1 MKGEDCKLLDLE
13 LEAQNKKIIELIA
26 ELGRLGGETDVSLPE
41 LQLYSKHSLFPEELF
56 TNSLNTHDKKSR
68 SKYLILKDFLL
79 AKKLEGCSN
88 KTIRLYYDCL
98 FNFTVKLNKPIGEIT
113 TQDIRSYL
121 NIYNEN
127 HDVSNTTLDN
137 MRRIFSSYF
146 EWLHQ
151 EDYIDKNPVKKIKRI
166 KVDKVVKKP
175 FTDEEVEHLRD
186 ACNNIRDLALI
197 DLLNSS
203 GVRVSELCG
212 LNRDDIDLTKR
223 EGVVFGKGAKERVI
237 YFDAKTKI
245 HLEHYLM
252 RRLDDNPALFV
263 SLRYPY
269 RRLQKSGVE
278 ILLKEIG
285 NRAGISDVYPHRF
298 RRTLAT
304 NLIDKGVPIEQVQ
317 QILGHTKIDTTL
329 IYAIVNQNN
338 VKMNHGRFI

>member
-1 MKGEDCKLLDLE
+1 MLDLE
-13 LEAQNKKIIELIA
+13 LETQNRKIIELID
-26 ELGRLGGETDVSLPE
+26 ELGRLGGEKGYELPD
-41 LQLYSKHSLFPEELF
+41 LKIYSKHALFPEELYI
-56 TNSLNTHDKKSR
+56 SSDDSGDKRTK

-79 AKKLEGCSN
+79 AKKLEGCSI

-98 FNFTVKLNKPIGEIT
+98 FSFTVRMKNSFADIT
-113 TQDIRSYL
+113 TQDIRGYL
-121 NIYNEN
+121 NLYNET
-127 HDVSNTTLDN
+127 HDVSNITLDN
-137 MRRIFSSYF
+137 MRRIFSTFF

-166 KVDKVVKKP
+166 KIDKVVKKP
-175 FTDEEVEHLRD
+175 FTDEEIEHLRD
-186 ACNNIRDLALI
+186 ACNNLRDLALI

-203 GVRVSELCG
+203 GIRVSELCG
-212 LNRDDIDLTKR
+212 LNRDDIDLNKR
-223 EGVVFGKGAKERVI
+223 EGIVFGKGAKERII

-245 HLEHYLM
+245 HLEDYLM
-252 RRLDDNPALFV
+252 RRMDDNPALFV

-278 ILLKEIG
+278 ILLKDVG
-285 NRAGISDVYPHRF
+285 ARAGVNDVYPHRF

-338 VKMNHGRFI
+338 IKMNHGRFI

>member
-1 MKGEDCKLLDLE
+1 MET
-13 LEAQNKKIIELIA
+13 QNRKIIELIA
-26 ELGRLGGETDVSLPE
+26 QLGILGGETDVSLPE
-41 LQLYSKHSLFPEELF
+41 LSLYSKHSLFSEELF
-56 TNSLNTHDKKSR
+56 TNSLEKCDKRTR

-88 KTIRLYYDCL
+88 KTIKHYYECL
-98 FNFTVKLNKPIGEIT
+98 FNFTVKLNKPVPEIT

-121 NIYNEN
+121 NIYNET

-137 MRRIFSSYF
+137 MRRIFSTYF

-151 EDYIDKNPVKKIKRI
+151 EDYIEKNPVKKIKRI

-175 FTDEEVEHLRD
+175 FTDEEVEHIRD
-186 ACNNIRDLALI
+186 ACTNIRDLALV
-197 DLLNSS
+197 DMLNSS

-212 LNRDDIDLTKR
+212 LNRDDIDLNRR
-223 EGVVFGKGAKERVI
+223 EGIVFGKGAKERMI

-245 HLEHYLM
+245 HLEQYLM
-252 RRLDDNPALFV
+252 NRIDDNPALFV

-278 ILLKEIG
+278 TLLNELGTK
-285 NRAGISDVYPHRF
+285 AGVINVYPHRF